1 MSEFQP
7 TEQQA
12 AIIGHKSSAFISA
25 CPGAGKTRVMVER
38 ARHLLKGGKNG
49 RGIAFLS
56 FTNAAVSELEV
67 RLRADHL
74 LVSPPFPHFIG
85 TFDSFLWQFLVAPFG
100 VDGTDKPAR
109 LIPDKDSRTITPFQ
123 GGRAIPLKVFDRNNG
138 AVIERQAR
146 EMGFNP
152 QGQQARAYATMAMR
166 TRAVAIE
173 RGELDFE
180 DARTIALSR
189 CDDATISARLGPALA
204 ARFREVI
211 VDEAQDCN
219 PVDLDIIKWLRD
231 AGIPTKLICDPHQS
245 IYEFRGGV
253 TEQLVAFKGTFEHPL
268 SMHGNFRST
277 PNICKAIT
285 ALRPTN
291 ARDNPDQALG
301 KYRNDETPVYVLS
314 YPAGAAVPASIGVKV
329 SELANELG
337 IAADDCPILA
347 ATRASGSR
355 AIGQPPETKSEAAI
369 VRLANAVTDYQFSFS
384 NGNRRAALES
394 LHKAVLSIEGHL
406 VSQPYHHYLVEN
418 DLKASTWRPRIIAL
432 AQTLRYD
439 PAVHA
444 DAAAWHTHAKQ
455 VIAPGLLPNIGTIN
469 QRLPH
474 HQDLPATLAA
484 APPQSCPAKTIH
496 SVKGLEYDGA
506 CVVMTKQT
514 AKGIIDFLETGVQPA
529 NAENAREIYVG
540 ASRAR
545 RLLAIAV
552 PSSQAARL
560 VAHLATTETVVV
572 SITL

>member
-1 MSEFQP
+1 MSDFQP
-7 TEQQA
+7 TEQQT
-12 AIIGHKSSAFISA
+12 AIIGHGPSAFISA
-25 CPGAGKTRVMVER
+25 CPGAGKTKVMVER
-38 ARHLLKGGKNG
+38 ARHLLQNGKND

-67 RLRADHL
+67 RLRAEHL

-109 LIPDKDSRTITPFQ
+109 LIPDKESRAITPFQ
-123 GGRAIPLKVFDRNNG
+123 GARSIPLRVFDRGTG
-138 AVIERQAR
+138 AIIERQAR
-146 EMGFNP
+146 ELGFNP
-152 QGQQARAYATMAMR
+152 PGQQARAYATAAMR
-166 TRAVAIE
+166 TRAAAIE

-189 CDDATISARLGPALA
+189 CNDEAISARLGPALA

-219 PVDLDIIKWLRD
+219 PADLDIIKWLRD

-253 TEQLVAFKGTFEHPL
+253 TEQLVAFKETFEHPL

-285 ALRPTN
+285 ALRPLN

-314 YPAGAAVPASIGVKV
+314 YPAGAAVPASIGIKV

-355 AIGQPPETKSEAAI
+355 AIGQPPESNSGAAI

-384 NGNRRAALES
+384 DGNRRVALED

-406 VSQPYHHYLVEN
+406 VDQPYHHYLIEN
-418 DLKASTWRPRIIAL
+418 DLKAGAWRPRIIAL

-439 PAVHA
+439 PANHA

-455 VIAPGLLPNIGTIN
+455 VLAPGLLPNLGTIN

-474 HQDLPATLAA
+474 HQDLAGALAA
-484 APPQSCPAKTIH
+484 APDQSCPAKTIH

-514 AKGIIDFLETGVQPA
+514 AKGIIDFLENGAEPA

-552 PSSQAARL
+552 PSTQAARL

>member
-1 MSEFQP
+1 MNDFQP

-12 AIIGHKSSAFISA
+12 AIISHGPSAFISA
-25 CPGAGKTRVMVER
+25 CPGAGKTKVMVER
-38 ARHLLKGGKNG
+38 ARHLLKDGKND

-56 FTNAAVSELEV
+56 FTNTAVTELEL
-67 RLRADHL
+67 RLRAEHL

-85 TFDSFLWQFLVAPFG
+85 TFDTFLWQFLIAPFG

-109 LIPDKDSRTITPFQ
+109 LIPDKDSRMIIPFPDA
-123 GGRAIPLKVFDRNNG
+123 RSIPLRVFDRNTG
-138 AVIERQAR
+138 AVIERLGR
-146 EMGFNP
+146 ELGFNP
-152 QGQQARAYATMAMR
+152 PGQLARAYATAAMR
-166 TRAVAIE
+166 ARASAIE

-180 DARTIALSR
+180 DARSIALSR
-189 CDDATISARLGPALA
+189 CNDAVISPRLAPALA
-204 ARFREVI
+204 ARFHEVI

-219 PVDLDIIKWLRD
+219 PADLDIINWLRE
-231 AGIPTKLICDPHQS
+231 AGIPIKLICDPHQS

-253 TEQLVAFKGTFEHPL
+253 TEQLVAFKETFQHPL
-268 SMHGNFRST
+268 SMQGNFRST

-285 ALRPTN
+285 ALRPLN

-314 YPAGAAVPASIGVKV
+314 YPAGGAVPASIGVKV

-337 IAADDCPILA
+337 IAPEDCPILA

-384 NGNRRAALES
+384 DGNRRAALEA
-394 LHKAVLSIEGHL
+394 LHKVVLFIEGHL
-406 VSQPYHHYLVEN
+406 VGQSYHDYLIEN
-418 DLKASTWRPRIIAL
+418 DLKVGAWRPRIIAL
-432 AQTLRYD
+432 ARSLRYD
-439 PAVHA
+439 PVAHA
-444 DAAAWHTHAKQ
+444 DVSVWHAQAKQ
-455 VIAPGLLPNIGTIN
+455 LIAQGLPPNIGTIN
-469 QRLPH
+469 QRLPY
-474 HQDLPATLAA
+474 HQDLARALAA
-484 APPQSCPAKTIH
+484 VPAQSCPAKTIH

-514 AKGIIDFLETGVQPA
+514 AKGIIDFLETGAEPA

-552 PSSQAARL
+552 PSSQASRL
-560 VAHLATTETVVV
+560 VAHLATTETAIV
-572 SITL
+572 SISL